1 MHALNRSDYLT
12 PVVVGNHL
20 RRLMSGEPTRRAA
33 MPCILLALPNTPL
46 PFMAAA
52 PDTHK
57 ETEDRLRWSASG
69 RDHSRIW
76 LRNAAA
82 GLFLLAVA
90 AAVVSFTA
98 QFRMVDAT
106 RHLP

>member
-1 MHALNRSDYLT
+1 MHALNRSHYLT
-12 PVVVGNHL
+12 PVVVGNNL
-20 RRLMSGEPTRRAA
+20 RSLVSNGPARRAA

-52 PDTHK
+52 PDTDK
-57 ETEDRLRWSASG
+57 QTKDRLRCSASG

-76 LRNAAA
+76 LRNAAT
-82 GLFLLAVA
+82 GLCPFAAA

-98 QFRMVDAT
+98 QFRMVHAG
-106 RHLP
+106 